1 MTTVTALP
9 ILPARNVDS
18 TEDGSATSG
27 MPVCAIPA
35 VRVRRVI
42 DPYPDRCQVAGA
54 TGANRD
60 PFVKTFDDETDNRT
74 GLDPGAIGELPTDL
88 PVLTVAFF
96 STGRLCVLTMSG
108 ELNRSSIPAL
118 DASIEQIGGSRCERI
133 VLDVSRLKRLDSAGT
148 LALVSLDQY
157 VRALGARLTFAGARG
172 QVAQALAF
180 TRLALGSVPNDVAIR
195 TRREP
200 DWAIAKLESPI
211 SDAIVSSRR

>member
-1 MTTVTALP
+1 
-9 ILPARNVDS
+9 
-18 TEDGSATSG
+18 
-27 MPVCAIPA
+27 
-35 VRVRRVI
+35 
-42 DPYPDRCQVAGA
+42 
-54 TGANRD
+54 
-60 PFVKTFDDETDNRT
+60 
-74 GLDPGAIGELPTDL
+74 
-88 PVLTVAFF
+88 
-96 STGRLCVLTMSG
+96 
-108 ELNRSSIPAL
+108 
-118 DASIEQIGGSRCERI
+118 